1 MWLVQ
6 MRCRQGAR
14 RRAGI
19 IKESGGHA
27 QQIMLPPARSDQ
39 LFQYLTPPTPTTL
52 VIDAAMRGRKK
63 GGKLA
68 LPPFAVSA
76 VDLTQLPRETG
87 SRFAIDRK

>member
-19 IKESGGHA
+19 IKESVEHA
-27 QQIMLPPARSDQ
+27 QQIMLPLARSDQ
-39 LFQYLTPPTPTTL
+39 LFQHLTPPTPTTL
-52 VIDAAMRGRKK
+52 VIDAAMWGKSWAGNGTKK

-68 LPPFAVSA
+68 LPPFFVSA
-76 VDLTQLPRETG
+76 VERTQLPR
-87 SRFAIDRK
+87 

>member
-27 QQIMLPPARSDQ
+27 QQIMLLPARSDQ
-39 LFQYLTPPTPTTL
+39 LFQYLTPPTTTTL
-52 VIDAAMRGRKK
+52 VIDAAMRGKKWDKK
-63 GGKLA
+63 GRQVGLVA
-68 LPPFAVSA
+68 LSVSA
-76 VDLTQLPRETG
+76 VDLIQLPR
-87 SRFAIDRK
+87 